1 MDYADYILGA
11 FSGRR
16 HHRRRR
22 RTHDVEPGASG
33 VAVRCNEFLDRAE
46 WKVKHLAV
54 ASGFCFRFQQIAA
67 ARSSSVSLYH
77 RYY

>member
-16 HHRRRR
+16 RRRRR
-22 RTHDVEPGASG
+22 RTHDVEPGAS
-33 VAVRCNEFLDRAE
+33 CNEFLDRAE

-54 ASGFCFRFQQIAA
+54 ASGFVFASNKSPA
-67 ARSSSVSLYH
+67 ARSGSVSLYH